1 MMTNIAVPDDRFC
14 IAREQALAL
23 PRLGG
28 GCRAWGGQE
37 WVDNGTIQSVERAFE
52 VLEVMARRSADSFDW
67 LPRERRSA
75 R

>member
-1 MMTNIAVPDDRFC
+1 
-14 IAREQALAL
+14 
-23 PRLGG
+23 
-28 GCRAWGGQE
+28 
-37 WVDNGTIQSVERAFE
+37 VDNGTIQSVERAFE